1 MSPSIRFHPSS
12 RPTVETPLPSS
23 PLWPCSSLSLLIFLK
38 RRLSLSSTPFLSLPL
53 CFPSF
58 SSPAFSLPVFL
69 ARSRRHRSRES
80 TRRRRRERRG
90 WRGIEN
96 GRFHTRGGEGRTKET
111 EQQGNGETKRL
122 KGNRTSKRSTK
133 RKKARKGERSL
144 CVCVCV
150 CVGGGAGQYSHRI
163 ENWARDNKPGLLFG
177 TASFPFR
184 WALLFFFNENS
195 NYSYRNGNGVVTGK
209 CTDLELFE
217 GSDDRDTCTV
227 IYLREFK

>member
-58 SSPAFSLPVFL
+58 SSPTFSSRVL
-69 ARSRRHRSRES
+69 ADSDLANPRDAGGG
-80 TRRRRRERRG
+80 ERRG

-96 GRFHTRGGEGRTKET
+96 GRFHTRGEEGRTKET
-111 EQQGNGETKRL
+111 EHEGNGETKRL

-144 CVCVCV
+144 CVCVC
-150 CVGGGAGQYSHRI
+150 GRAGQYSHRI

>member
-1 MSPSIRFHPSS
+1 MAIFPTNHSPFYVSIYPLSPLFPANSRNSTPLLASLTMLVFVFAYFFKTSPVVLLHPFPLSASPVFHRQRSLSPFSS
-12 RPTVETPLPSS
+12 RV
-23 PLWPCSSLSLLIFLK
+23 
-38 RRLSLSSTPFLSLPL
+38 
-53 CFPSF
+53 
-58 SSPAFSLPVFL
+58 L
-69 ARSRRHRSRES
+69 ADTDLANPRDGGGG
-80 TRRRRRERRG
+80 ERRG

-150 CVGGGAGQYSHRI
+150 GGGAGQYSHRI

-184 WALLFFFNENS
+184 
-195 NYSYRNGNGVVTGK
+195 
-209 CTDLELFE
+209 
-217 GSDDRDTCTV
+217 
-227 IYLREFK
+227 

>member
-58 SSPAFSLPVFL
+58 SSPTFSLRVL
-69 ARSRRHRSRES
+69 ADSDLANPRDGGG
-80 TRRRRRERRG
+80 ERRG

-111 EQQGNGETKRL
+111 EHEGNGETKRL

-150 CVGGGAGQYSHRI
+150 WEG
-163 ENWARDNKPGLLFG
+163 ELDN
-177 TASFPFR
+177 
-184 WALLFFFNENS
+184 
-195 NYSYRNGNGVVTGK
+195 
-209 CTDLELFE
+209 
-217 GSDDRDTCTV
+217 TV
-227 IYLREFK
+227 IASKTGPETINRDSSLEQPLFLFVELCSFFLTKTQTTRIVTVTVSLQVNARTLNFSKDRMIGIRVQ